1 MRMAH
6 LGVNYQNMSFCIT
19 GSLFCGL
26 TLTEILFIAS
36 TASKAL
42 GSFLTA
48 TNPAFQYCYP
58 QTQLLPAEREPGQGQ
73 DPEGGPLGGAPG
85 TCCLVPWAPEPRPPH
100 PECAVVHSH

>member
-19 GSLFCGL
+19 GSLFCRL

-42 GSFLTA
+42 GRFLTA

-58 QTQLLPAEREPGQGQ
+58 QTQLLPAEPGARTL
-73 DPEGGPLGGAPG
+73 DPE
-85 TCCLVPWAPEPRPPH
+85 
-100 PECAVVHSH
+100 

>member
-1 MRMAH
+1 MWMAH

-19 GSLFCGL
+19 GSVFCRL
-26 TLTEILFIAS
+26 TLMEILFIAS
-36 TASKAL
+36 AASKAL

-58 QTQLLPAEREPGQGQ
+58 QTQLLPAEPGSH

-85 TCCLVPWAPEPRPPH
+85 TCCPVPWEPEPRPSH
-100 PECAVVHSH
+100 PECAVVRSH